1 MVGTASGME
10 TRLVPEAG
18 YELDL
23 IDRVP
28 MPRRPSM
35 DVVRFPARMR
45 AALGDLLDAGLQ
57 VFHLTGRDKALTE
70 DDGSL
75 LVRDGYVQREY
86 LAGMEQAYAAA
97 DLIVARSGAG
107 TVCEVSAVGLPAVY
121 VPLPIGNGEQA
132 LNARPVVEAEGAL
145 LVRDDAFGRAWVQRQ
160 LIPLATDPERLAR
173 MGEAAARFGVRDA
186 DVTMAGLVRSAAQEG
201 ARR

>member
-1 MVGTASGME
+1 MATVIITEKSSQ
-10 TRLVPEAG
+10 TK
-18 YELDL
+18 DL
-23 IDRVP
+23 
-28 MPRRPSM
+28 
-35 DVVRFPARMR
+35 R